1 MTDSSQA
8 SRPPQGVPT
17 QSHRG
22 APRLVSAGSKKR
34 QSGQPADGRGVSTQS
49 AGGSASATRTS
60 EKRSTD
66 GETRRRIMLALLQ
79 MGPLTAAELA
89 RDMDMTPAGIRR
101 HIDALEREGLAEV
114 SPHPNIKN
122 NGHVSRG
129 RPAKAYR
136 LTDNG
141 RDRFGTRY
149 DTLASHALAA
159 LRESGGTQALKD
171 FAEARVNAIVEG
183 VEPADGSPES
193 IEETV
198 DQLVEAFAEYGCAPS
213 VSRAGEGIQI
223 LQHHCPIAAVAEHFP
238 EMCRAEYEAVSRL
251 VGMHIQPLAT
261 IADGH
266 GVCTTNIPLTKLSK
280 KGSQRTPSESSRSV
294 SPISSLSTPE
304 ERSS

>member
-1 MTDSSQA
+1 MADSSRTALATARMQEA
-8 SRPPQGVPT
+8 VATEQSTRSTDPARIPT
-17 QSHRG
+17 ADKRG
-22 APRLVSAGSKKR
+22 
-34 QSGQPADGRGVSTQS
+34 T
-49 AGGSASATRTS
+49 

-79 MGPLTAAELA
+79 TGPLTAAELA
-89 RDMDMTPAGIRR
+89 RGMNMTPAGIRR

-114 SPHPNIKN
+114 SPHPNVKN

-149 DTLASHALAA
+149 DSLASSALTA
-159 LRESGGTQALKD
+159 LRQCAGPQALRD
-171 FAEARVNAIVEG
+171 FAAARVDAIVEG
-183 VEPADGSPES
+183 VDPADGTPES
-193 IEETV
+193 IVETV
-198 DQLVEAFAEYGCAPS
+198 DQLVAAFAEYGCAPS

-251 VGMHIQPLAT
+251 VGVHIQPLAT

-266 GVCTTNIPLTKLSK
+266 GVCTTNIPLAPVDRN
-280 KGSQRTPSESSRSV
+280 GFQRTTPRETGEGFHQPASPST
-294 SPISSLSTPE
+294 SLTTPD
-304 ERSS
+304 ERSD

>member
-1 MTDSSQA
+1 MTDSSPSTLPVDTPPVEREHKGTHSTTP
-8 SRPPQGVPT
+8 SRT
-17 QSHRG
+17 
-22 APRLVSAGSKKR
+22 KR
-34 QSGQPADGRGVSTQS
+34 T
-49 AGGSASATRTS
+49 T

-79 MGPLTAAELA
+79 TGPLTAAELA
-89 RDMDMTPAGIRR
+89 RDMNMTPAGIRR

-114 SPHPNIKN
+114 SPHPNVKN

-149 DTLASHALAA
+149 DSLASSALHAL
-159 LRESGGTQALKD
+159 RQCGGSKALKD

-183 VEPADGSPES
+183 VDPADGSPES
-193 IEETV
+193 IVETV
-198 DQLVEAFAEYGCAPS
+198 NQLVAAFAEYGCAPS

-223 LQHHCPIAAVAEHFP
+223 LQHHCPIAAVAERFP

-251 VGMHIQPLAT
+251 VGVHIQPLAT

-266 GVCTTNIPLTKLSK
+266 GVCTTNIPLTPVASVTSMTKS
-280 KGSQRTPSESSRSV
+280 GSQQMARDCREPV
-294 SPISSLSTPE
+294 SPTTSLTTPD
-304 ERSS
+304 ERSD